1 MPDAG
6 STWWWILAV
15 AVALLLVILV
25 SGGLLVWRVRWLRR
39 ALKTL
44 GDLGWRHE
52 VRGAWGLTRDP
63 RVPWMVRLLPVP
75 LFMYL
80 AMPFDIIPD
89 FIPVLGQLDD
99 VLIVAAVAYLV
110 LRLTPREA
118 LREHLGIDLDARE

>member
-6 STWWWILAV
+6 STWWWVLAV
-15 AVALLLVILV
+15 TAAVLLAILV
-25 SGGLLVWRVRWLRR
+25 AGGLLVWRVRWLRR
-39 ALKTL
+39 ALKAL
-44 GDLGWRHE
+44 HRLGWRHA

-80 AMPFDIIPD
+80 ALPFDIIPD

-110 LRLTPREA
+110 LRLTPPEA
-118 LREHLGIDLDARE
+118 LREHLGIDLDTPE

>member
-1 MPDAG
+1 VPDAG
-6 STWWWILAV
+6 STWWWILTV
-15 AVALLLVILV
+15 AAALLLLILV

-39 ALKTL
+39 ALRTL
-44 GDLGWRHE
+44 GDLGWRHA

-63 RVPWMVRLLPVP
+63 RVPWTVRLLPVP

-110 LRLTPREA
+110 IRLTPPEA
-118 LREHLGIDLDARE
+118 LREHLGIDLDASD